1 VAKDEVPPV
10 EQQVEQTFEALPK
23 LWERQPGETA
33 RAFAAFR
40 RYLDLPAE
48 DRTILN
54 AAKSHVAR
62 SKARKKPSLKA
73 SERQFEKWSGENY
86 WIMRAAAYDDSLA
99 QIEYEATAEA
109 RRALGRKHVELV
121 EHLTDKA
128 IAAVI
133 AVKIDDMSPR
143 DVVRFADAA
152 VKLSGIVHGGA
163 AAADDPAGGSEDG
176 PAPQDLIVEL
186 LSADPELAKSGARF
200 GAQILRVKRERE
212 TDPREREA

>member
-1 VAKDEVPPV
+1 VAKDEVPPI
-10 EQQVEQTFEALPK
+10 ERQVEQTFEALPS

-62 SKARKKPSLKA
+62 SKAKKTPSLKA
-73 SERQFEKWSGENY
+73 AERQFEKWSGENY

-99 QIEYEATAEA
+99 AIEYEATAEA
-109 RRALGRKHVELV
+109 RRALGKRHVELV
-121 EHLTDKA
+121 ERLTEKA
-128 IAAVI
+128 IAAVV
-133 AVKIDDMSPR
+133 AVKIDDMTPR

-152 VKLSGIVHGGA
+152 IKLSGIVHGSST
-163 AAADDPAGGSEDG
+163 AGEDG
-176 PAPQDLIVEL
+176 PEADDGPAQQDLIVEL
-186 LSADPELAKSGARF
+186 LSSDPELAKTGARF
-200 GAQILRVKRERE
+200 GAQILRAKRERE
-212 TDPREREA
+212 TDTREREQ